1 MPTPARTSLEE
12 IIRASRAIVEAG
24 GLDSLTMQRV
34 ASAVG
39 VKAPS
44 LYKHVRNRDAL
55 VRLVVEGVA
64 REVTETLNAAAATGD
79 PLADLRSL
87 ADALRAYAHANP
99 AAYGLLF
106 ARLPAA
112 ARPDEE
118 NLARASAAV
127 LNTTKILTGPD
138 LALEA
143 ARMVVAW
150 AHGFI
155 SMELAGAFRLGG
167 DLDRAYAF
175 GIERLGAALAQ
186 AAPSLGRQ

>member
-1 MPTPARTSLEE
+1 MPTPARTSLEK
-12 IIRASRAIVEAG
+12 IVQASRSIVEAG

-39 VKAPS
+39 VRAPS

-55 VRLVVEGVA
+55 VRLVIEGVA
-64 REVTETLNAAAATGD
+64 RELTETLDAAAKTGD

-87 ADALRAYAHANP
+87 AHALRAYAHANP

-106 ARLPAA
+106 AHLPAE
-112 ARPDEE
+112 ARPDQD
-118 NLARASAAV
+118 NLARTSAAV
-127 LNTTKILTGPD
+127 LRTTATLAGAD

-175 GIERLGAALAQ
+175 GIEQLGAALMQ
-186 AAPSLGRQ
+186 AAPSHSG

>member
-12 IIRASRAIVEAG
+12 IVRASRSIVEAG
-24 GLDSLTMQRV
+24 GFDSLTMQRV

-55 VRLVVEGVA
+55 VRFVVEGVA
-64 REVTETLNAAAATGD
+64 HELTETLDAAAKTGD

-87 ADALRAYAHANP
+87 AHALRAYARANP

-106 ARLPAA
+106 AHLPAE
-112 ARPDEE
+112 ARPDQDD
-118 NLARASAAV
+118 LARTSAAV
-127 LNTTKILTGPD
+127 LRTTTTLAGPD

-175 GIERLGAALAQ
+175 GIERLGTALVQ
-186 AAPSLGRQ
+186 AAPSPSG

>member
-1 MPTPARTSLEE
+1 MPTPARTSLEK
-12 IIRASRAIVEAG
+12 IVQASRSIVEAG

-39 VKAPS
+39 VRAPS

-64 REVTETLNAAAATGD
+64 RELTETLDAAAKTGD

-87 ADALRAYAHANP
+87 AHALRAYAHANP

-106 ARLPAA
+106 AHLPAE
-112 ARPDEE
+112 ARPDQD
-118 NLARASAAV
+118 NLARTSAAV
-127 LNTTKILTGPD
+127 LRTTATLAGAD

-175 GIERLGAALAQ
+175 GIERLGAALMQ
-186 AAPSLGRQ
+186 AAPSRSG

>member
-1 MPTPARTSLEE
+1 MPTPARTSIEE
-12 IIRASRAIVEAG
+12 IVRAGRSIVEAG

-64 REVTETLNAAAATGD
+64 RELTETLDAAADTGD

-87 ADALRAYAHANP
+87 AHAVRTYAHANP
-99 AAYGLLF
+99 TAYGLLF
-106 ARLPAA
+106 AHLPAE
-112 ARPDEE
+112 ARPDQDS
-118 NLARASAAV
+118 LAGTSAAV
-127 LNTTKILTGPD
+127 LRTTATLAGQD

-143 ARMVVAW
+143 ARTVVAW

-175 GIERLGAALAQ
+175 GIERLAAALAQ
-186 AAPSLGRQ
+186 RAANRAG

>member
-1 MPTPARTSLEE
+1 MPTPARTSLEK
-12 IIRASRAIVEAG
+12 IVQASRSIVEAG

-39 VKAPS
+39 VRAPS

-55 VRLVVEGVA
+55 VRRVIEGVA
-64 REVTETLNAAAATGD
+64 RELTETLDAAAKTGD

-87 ADALRAYAHANP
+87 AHALRAYAHANP

-106 ARLPAA
+106 AHLPAE
-112 ARPDEE
+112 ARPDQD
-118 NLARASAAV
+118 NLARTSAAV
-127 LNTTKILTGPD
+127 LRTTATLAGAD

-175 GIERLGAALAQ
+175 GIERLGAALVQ
-186 AAPSLGRQ
+186 AAPSHSG

>member
-12 IIRASRAIVEAG
+12 IVQVSRSIVEAG
-24 GLDSLTMQRV
+24 GLESLTMQRV
-34 ASAVG
+34 ARAVG

-55 VRLVVEGVA
+55 VRFVVEGVA
-64 REVTETLNAAAATGD
+64 RELTETLDAAARTGD

-87 ADALRAYAHANP
+87 VHAVRAYAHANP

-106 ARLPAA
+106 AHLPAE
-112 ARPDEE
+112 ARPGRDS
-118 NLARASAAV
+118 LARASAAV
-127 LNTTKILTGPD
+127 LRTTTTLVGPE

-155 SMELAGAFRLGG
+155 SMELASAFRLGG

-186 AAPSLGRQ
+186 TAPSPNR